1 MFFNYFFIFLEIEK
15 RKNKKDNMEKTIR
28 KEYILLNQILN
39 KIYSTLVKKILINF
53 LNLKDFLIYSKK

>member
-1 MFFNYFFIFLEIEK
+1 
-15 RKNKKDNMEKTIR
+15 MEKTIR